1 MPAFP
6 QSFRNFLPAET
17 GLTGSVRRNLHKTA
31 PGTFSLVRKFRQ
43 EGGPR
48 RVGNALGQK
57 TPAQTLDVQLLGN
70 DPSVVADEP
79 VGNLVLEIVA

>member
-17 GLTGSVRRNLHKTA
+17 GLTGSVRPNLHKTA
-31 PGTFSLVRKFRQ
+31 PGTLSLVRNFRQ

-48 RVGNALGQK
+48 GVGNALGQK
-57 TPAQTLDVQLLGN
+57 TPAQTLDVQLFGS
-70 DPSVVADEP
+70 DQSIVVDEP